1 MWPRTI
7 TIIDYDHR
15 KDAASDAE
23 LIARQQAAEIEA
35 PGEELA
41 QLTHRRRRGYTR
53 TGHSCIA
60 AHMRHNP
67 QYRSQSGPRARPWYA
82 AVARV

>member
-1 MWPRTI
+1 MMMGLTCESRSHSTVLASRFAARSWPVWPRTI

-41 QLTHRRRRGYTR
+41 QLTLTDL
-53 TGHSCIA
+53 
-60 AHMRHNP
+60 
-67 QYRSQSGPRARPWYA
+67 
-82 AVARV
+82 

>member
-1 MWPRTI
+1 MGLTCESRSHSTVLASRFAARSWPVWPRITI

-41 QLTHRRRRGYTR
+41 QLTHYD
-53 TGHSCIA
+53 
-60 AHMRHNP
+60 
-67 QYRSQSGPRARPWYA
+67 
-82 AVARV
+82 